1 MMLRELLLE
10 VFLVLTQFNCVTWAT
25 LSGVCTV
32 CLHYHPS
39 LLAMI
44 WDWLLLN
51 TLDYSLLIVFDIDIS
66 FFISAL
72 DLKQVLLVFFFFPSS
87 PQPPYLQS
95 SCMNLKSE
103 AKLPSWSWWKLS
115 FKALSP
121 GWVTGSLTEGFTGL
135 LFDSNYQPWLCS
147 SFKSND

>member
-10 VFLVLTQFNCVTWAT
+10 VFLVLTQFNCVTWVT

-72 DLKQVLLVFFFFPSS
+72 DLKQVLLVFFSLFPPTS
-87 PQPPYLQS
+87 
-95 SCMNLKSE
+95 
-103 AKLPSWSWWKLS
+103 
-115 FKALSP
+115 LSP
-121 GWVTGSLTEGFTGL
+121 IQLHELG
-135 LFDSNYQPWLCS
+135 
-147 SFKSND
+147 K